1 MSNIVK
7 KVNAEG
13 IAQECGICVGDEV
26 VSVNG
31 DQIIDYIDYEYYMAD
46 EFITL
51 LVKKTDG
58 EELEIEIEKDAYED
72 LGIEFIDDGFR
83 KKICCQNKCLFCF
96 VDQMP
101 KGRRK
106 TLYVKDDDWRLSFL
120 MGNYVTLTNITQKE
134 IDRIISKHISPLYL
148 SVHASDKKIRKF
160 LFGRENAADTFEIM
174 KIFAE
179 NGIQMHTQI
188 VMCEGINDGQVLKQ
202 TLEELCGLFP
212 NVLSVAVVPVG
223 LTKYRENLYPL
234 KPVSKENAVRTIEMI
249 YGFQKQMLKY
259 GTRFVFAADEMYI
272 RAKLPLPEF
281 DEYEEFIQIENG
293 VGLVTKFLTEAQD
306 ALAEMVGGIPKFN
319 RVNIATGADF
329 YPFMCD
335 LAQKIKQV
343 FHIDIEV
350 FEIKNTFFGDTI
362 TVTGLLTGRDIVKQL
377 KGKLKNGVLLLSDVC
392 FKENEH
398 QMLDDMT
405 LEEMEQN
412 LNVPCIKAGRDGY
425 ELIETIVDSNR

>member
-188 VMCEGINDGQVLKQ
+188 VMCEWINDGQLIIQ
-202 TLEELCGLFP
+202 T
-212 NVLSVAVVPVG
+212 
-223 LTKYRENLYPL
+223 
-234 KPVSKENAVRTIEMI
+234 I
-249 YGFQKQMLKY
+249 
-259 GTRFVFAADEMYI
+259 
-272 RAKLPLPEF
+272 
-281 DEYEEFIQIENG
+281 
-293 VGLVTKFLTEAQD
+293 
-306 ALAEMVGGIPKFN
+306 
-319 RVNIATGADF
+319 
-329 YPFMCD
+329 
-335 LAQKIKQV
+335 
-343 FHIDIEV
+343 
-350 FEIKNTFFGDTI
+350 
-362 TVTGLLTGRDIVKQL
+362 
-377 KGKLKNGVLLLSDVC
+377 
-392 FKENEH
+392 
-398 QMLDDMT
+398 
-405 LEEMEQN
+405 
-412 LNVPCIKAGRDGY
+412 
-425 ELIETIVDSNR
+425 